1 MIPKIKSSIPFLVVL
16 ITASSLFL
24 FRLGANSLA
33 DWDEAWYADA
43 SRFMFRRDHFLT
55 PIWNGRYFFDKPPLQ
70 YWLTQPFL
78 YIFGETE
85 LAYRLPSALAAIGL
99 TLITYVWGMQQ
110 GWRAKGP
117 RSSARTPSELT
128 NRGGGRRI
136 GLSAAAILLTFPH
149 FLDRGRSGNF
159 DSLFVFFITLSLFL
173 MIKNRPAL
181 GGIFL
186 GLSWLTKGVFS
197 GLFPITV
204 FFIIA
209 AIVKFAKLHAT
220 NAGFANF
227 KLKPLLIYIFS
238 AIVIYA
244 PWHILEYTRFDH
256 LINQSY
262 FATFDQ
268 GEFGGVNW
276 MDIAWRF
283 DLRYLVFLWTFLR
296 WWFPFLLISII
307 WQFHQTSERGRARQ
321 DPDRFLPF
329 ISFVVIFLA
338 LSAAK
343 SKNDWYI
350 MPAYPFIALMI
361 ADFIFNIFRTIPI
374 FWSLRQNIA
383 GAPEPCTD
391 ALRERPAS
399 NCVAVGGRREVSL
412 VRGFFLPFFFIFS
425 VSILNLYL
433 YRRQAFPPD
442 KWLPQK
448 ELGLTVKNLT
458 GPDDLVVTAEYE
470 FPALRY
476 YSEREVRTA
485 ARQPDYE
492 GKYWWI
498 WDNTDIATALRH
510 GRDII
515 TIHRPGAEWPIDVW
529 GYRREKLTETNG
541 RIISRLLLQTPP

>member
-1 MIPKIKSSIPFLVVL
+1 MKKNLLFIIF
-16 ITASSLFL
+16 ASSFLLFYH
-24 FRLGANSLA
+24 LGETSLVN
-33 DWDEAWYADA
+33 WDEAWLA
-43 SRFMFRRDHFLT
+43 SVSQDIAIRGDWFGGQ
-55 PIWNGRYFFDKPPLQ
+55 WNGQTWFYEPPLVT
-70 YWLTQPFL
+70 WSLAVL
-78 YIFGETE
+78 YKIFGPSEFW
-85 LAYRLPSALAAIGL
+85 LRSLNAIFGILIIIVVYNLSALITKSAKSAFISVIILLSNIEFLFRGRQINVEIPVTFFLVFTIYAAL
-99 TLITYVWGMQQ
+99 KTLSSPQRKWWLIT
-110 GWRAKGP
+110 
-117 RSSARTPSELT
+117 
-128 NRGGGRRI
+128 
-136 GLSAAAILLTFPH
+136 
-149 FLDRGRSGNF
+149 
-159 DSLFVFFITLSLFL
+159 
-173 MIKNRPAL
+173 
-181 GGIFL
+181 GIFL
-186 GLSWLTKGVFS
+186 GLAFLTKRAS
-197 GLFPITV
+197 PILIFPALLPIILNKSLRGMYRPVRPVAISFLTV
-204 FFIIA
+204 FFVVAVPWYLISYLRWGNQFINEFFLGYTLGKIRSVNPGAGTDIWFYITALRHAFKFWFPLIPFAIIWA
-209 AIVKFAKLHAT
+209 TVKSFRDRKIAVLT
-220 NAGFANF
+220 
-227 KLKPLLIYIFS
+227 IF
-238 AIVIYA
+238 I
-244 PWHILEYTRFDH
+244 
-256 LINQSY
+256 
-262 FATFDQ
+262 
-268 GEFGGVNW
+268 
-276 MDIAWRF
+276 
-283 DLRYLVFLWTFLR
+283 WTFLIFLTLAPIKSS
-296 WWFPFLLISII
+296 WFLLPIHPAIAII
-307 WQFHQTSERGRARQ
+307 VG
-321 DPDRFLPF
+321 LL
-329 ISFVVIFLA
+329 I
-338 LSAAK
+338 
-343 SKNDWYI
+343 
-350 MPAYPFIALMI
+350 
-361 ADFIFNIFRTIPI
+361 RTIPI
-374 FWSLRQNIA
+374 FWSSRQNIA